1 MALKDDAD
9 LTDEVDEVAF
19 DYSTENDG
27 RTHILVA
34 EFHDFCD
41 EEEFLIALKSFL
53 KAQNE
58 NLRNMYA
65 NKLIN

>member
-1 MALKDDAD
+1 MALKDDVD
-9 LTDEVDEVAF
+9 QNEIDEVAF
-19 DYSTENDG
+19 DYSTENNG
-27 RTHILVA
+27 RTHIVVA

-41 EEEFLIALKSFL
+41 EEAFLIALKSFL

>member
-1 MALKDDAD
+1 MALKDDVD
-9 LTDEVDEVAF
+9 QNEIDEVAF
-19 DYSTENDG
+19 DYSTDNGG

-34 EFHDFCD
+34 EFSDFCD
-41 EEEFLIALKSFL
+41 EEDFLIALKSFL